1 MTNSLKR
8 LILSSI
14 VAIVASGSAP
24 FSGTAIAATLPDGN
38 GGALCKGAAFCDKLK
53 QACKGKYTDATQPD
67 GTVYGKC
74 TQTSQTA
81 PGVKAKLRAN

>member
-8 LILSSI
+8 LALATI

-24 FSGTAIAATLPDGN
+24 FSGMAIAGTLPDGN
-38 GGALCKGAAFCDKLK
+38 GGALCKGTTDCLLLSLD
-53 QACKGKYTDATQPD
+53 CKGKYVDGTQKD

-81 PGVKAKLRAN
+81 PRGKAKLRAD

>member
-8 LILSSI
+8 LALSTI

-24 FSGTAIAATLPDGN
+24 FSGAAIAGTLPDGN
-38 GGALCKGAAFCDKLK
+38 GGALCKGTTDCLLLSID
-53 QACKGKYTDATQPD
+53 CKGKYTDGTQKD

-74 TQTSQTA
+74 TSTAQTA
-81 PGVKAKLRAN
+81 PGFKAKLRAH